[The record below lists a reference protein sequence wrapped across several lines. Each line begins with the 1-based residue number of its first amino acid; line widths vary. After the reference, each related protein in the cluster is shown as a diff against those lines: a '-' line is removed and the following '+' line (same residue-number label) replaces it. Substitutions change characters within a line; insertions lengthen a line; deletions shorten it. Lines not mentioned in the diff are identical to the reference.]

1 MTDLIIGAQGF
12 IGRYLVQGYIKSG
25 KDFEIYNLPHGLN
38 MKELN
43 FAPLIQFLKESK
55 EYINIIDCVG
65 VKKLTYFTE
74 TFNSGLMISLKSEYQ
89 QLMDQIDKE
98 SKSRFIFL
106 SSGGSVYGDT
116 DYKLAHENLKLDP
129 TTFYGKVNKEIEQLI
144 VSRNSI
150 IIRASNIF
158 GFNNKGNLKQG
169 FIETSILRV
178 LTSNPIILFGKGKAV
193 RDYMYIE
200 DFVNVILQLSESNL
214 NGIYNVGSG
223 IGHNQL
229 EILNLIEMNL
239 IDKTFNISTQPLPKY
254 LHKLEYNVLDIT
266 KISSILIDYPN
277 PDIRLGLVK
286 TINLFKQFLYS

>member
-25 KDFEIYNLPHGLN
+25 RDFEIYNLPHGLN

-65 VKKLTYFTE
+65 VKKLTYFNE
-74 TFNSGLMISLKSEYQ
+74 TFNSDLIISLKSEYQ
-89 QLMDQIDKE
+89 QLLDQIEMK

-200 DFVNVILQLSESNL
+200 DFVNVILQLS
-214 NGIYNVGSG
+214 
-223 IGHNQL
+223 
-229 EILNLIEMNL
+229 
-239 IDKTFNISTQPLPKY
+239 
-254 LHKLEYNVLDIT
+254 
-266 KISSILIDYPN
+266 
-277 PDIRLGLVK
+277 
-286 TINLFKQFLYS
+286 